1 MSFSLGLPNMS
12 ADLRVDLKLLREL
25 LRLPKEVTIVGVRPD
40 ATDATKTILE
50 ISGPITQVPA
60 SGDLVATYSYEHT
73 TIVKFAGFKQP

>member
-1 MSFSLGLPNMS
+1 MSFSPGLPDMN

-25 LRLPKEVTIVGVRPD
+25 LRLPREVVINCVRPD
-40 ATDATKTILE
+40 ASDASKCILE

-60 SGDLVATYSYEHT
+60 NGDLIATYGYEHT